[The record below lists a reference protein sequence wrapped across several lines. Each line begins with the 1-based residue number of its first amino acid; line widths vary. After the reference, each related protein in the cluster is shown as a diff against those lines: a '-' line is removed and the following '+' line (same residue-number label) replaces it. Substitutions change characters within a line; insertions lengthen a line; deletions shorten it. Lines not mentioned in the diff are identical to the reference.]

1 MVTLS
6 FSIPDEVS
14 EAFHRAFV
22 DRDQNE
28 LIVEFMRKAVAEAE
42 QQSRRQE
49 AFQLLTER
57 RTLRPKLSFE
67 EIVEARTEVRR

>member
-1 MVTLS
+1 MATLS

-28 LIVEFMRKAVAEAE
+28 LIVEFMRKAAAEAE

-67 EIVEARTEVRR
+67 EILEARTEVRR

>member
-1 MVTLS
+1 MSTLS

-57 RTLRPKLSFE
+57 RKMRPKLSSK
-67 EIVEARTEVRR
+67 EIQDARMEIW

>member
-28 LIVEFMRKAVAEAE
+28 LIAEFMRKAVAEAE

-67 EIVEARTEVRR
+67 EILEARTEVRR

>member
-22 DRDQNE
+22 DRDQHE
-28 LIVEFMRKAVAEAE
+28 LSAEFMRKAVAEA
-42 QQSRRQE
+42 
-49 AFQLLTER
+49 
-57 RTLRPKLSFE
+57 
-67 EIVEARTEVRR
+67 

>member
-1 MVTLS
+1 MATLS

-67 EIVEARTEVRR
+67 EILEARTEVRR

>member
-1 MVTLS
+1 MATLS

-14 EAFHRAFV
+14 EAFHRAFM
-22 DRDQNE
+22 DKDQNE

-57 RTLRPKLSFE
+57 RSLRPKLSFE

>member
-67 EIVEARTEVRR
+67 EILEARTEVRR